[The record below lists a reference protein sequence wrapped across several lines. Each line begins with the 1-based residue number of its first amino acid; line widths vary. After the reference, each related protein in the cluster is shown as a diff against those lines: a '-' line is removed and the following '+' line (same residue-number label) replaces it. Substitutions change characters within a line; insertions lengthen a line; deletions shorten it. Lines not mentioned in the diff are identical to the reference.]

1 MGADASTM
9 DRLPASEAFR
19 RLLAEACHSEQ
30 ARVDALVALAQR
42 TIFAAVWAGP
52 REDIR
57 TLSNTLQVSVMPLYT
72 QAELLAEAARRYGWQ
87 EPDGHVEMRELSAPA
102 ALRQAL
108 SRQVDLVAIDLGQ
121 PHAMELTQDEVEALV
136 RGAKVDSEGP
146 FAAAGRV
153 TSELMDAVRRS
164 TPPPGGL
171 PPITLQSDRPPAS
184 RATPPPRIPTLRPSG
199 PVVTAQ
205 PATAQPAPAPLP
217 LSTEGLSLHPADR
230 PLPEIVLTALADRLR
245 ELPEVEWAAA
255 CAGRCDDGPPRPLIA
270 LRVDPG
276 YRERVPSIAAAVH
289 ETGHAASLQLDT
301 VLLDDADLMRQ
312 AREQGE
318 IFYPWRS

>member
-1 MGADASTM
+1 M
-9 DRLPASEAFR
+9 DRIPASEAFR

-30 ARVDALVALAQR
+30 ARVDALVALSQR

-57 TLSNTLQVSVMPLYT
+57 TLSNTLRVTVMPLYT
-72 QAELLAEAARRYGWQ
+72 EADLLVEAARRYGWQ
-87 EPDGHVEMRELSAPA
+87 KPDGTVEMRELSAPA

-136 RGAKVDSEGP
+136 RGAKLDSDGP

-153 TSELMDAVRRS
+153 TNELMEAVRRS

-171 PPITLQSDRPPAS
+171 PPITLQSDHPPVS
-184 RATPPPRIPTLRPSG
+184 RASPPPRIPTLRPSG
-199 PVVTAQ
+199 PVMRAQ
-205 PATAQPAPAPLP
+205 PAVEQAAPAPVP
-217 LSTEGLSLHPADR
+217 LSADGLSLHPAEP

-255 CAGRCDDGPPRPLIA
+255 CTGRREDGIPRPLIA

-276 YRERVPSIAAAVH
+276 YRDRVPSIATAVH
-289 ETGHAASLQLDT
+289 ETGRAASLQLDT
-301 VLLDDADLMRQ
+301 LLLDDTDLMRQ

-318 IFYPWRS
+318 VFYPWRS